1 LGELRSRIES
11 AEAGSQRLENRRLRN
26 MASVEELGLRIKDA
40 EEKLNS
46 MIAQRAAIVEELQ
59 GLRKNLAQMEEK
71 TKGARE
77 GQSLEQKRIETIKED
92 IFALLQSTSQ
102 AGNRKESLNK
112 RKKEIESQTGKLES
126 EKTDLKR
133 SIEEQRAKLDSRVL
147 EMDRIKERR
156 NHNQEKIT
164 NLESER
170 TRITERITSLS
181 DSLTKR
187 EMEVG
192 VKKGRLASLHDLQ
205 NAFSGY
211 GDGVKSLLGDE
222 GEWSKGRIIAALEE
236 IFDTSEKYQAALIA
250 ALDDWTDHL
259 VVESMEFA
267 LEAVEKLERTG
278 AGRAGFVP
286 VNPEKFTRIQDRT
299 NIPGVESMLDV
310 ITVKEG
316 FEKVANLI
324 LGAAVI
330 VKDLPRALEL
340 FQDTREP
347 LRIITLDGAR
357 LSPGG
362 IIAGGSR
369 TSPAAKII
377 SRKSEIRALEAS
389 IDHDEHELGQARDT
403 LNDEDLKLSDIN
415 GQLESCRAESS
426 EIKVEEVRIRKDLES
441 TEGEMA
447 KTEMRLDVLDMEIQR
462 FMEESAAV
470 LQEQMDLDNR
480 VEQNTQ
486 KRNNLENMKAE
497 AQERLAQYEA
507 MMGEVSAQTNDERVK
522 VAQYE
527 EREKSLTREIDSL
540 KGANERTSN
549 QLNALEKEI
558 REDAG
563 EYERLQSDVKLG
575 REREKSLMEEHR
587 QACEAVKSLKEGI
600 RVLAARIQSSETR
613 SSEMG
618 RAINQLRE
626 QAHELQT
633 HIVRRE
639 QNENDIVEKI
649 TERYGIDPQGLA
661 AKEPRPSV
669 EEIATLKGRI
679 ESMGQVN
686 LAAIDESRHTQE
698 RLNFL
703 TEQESDLQGAV
714 DSLYTTINKI
724 NRTTRDRFK
733 EAFDRINEKFQEI
746 FPFLFRG
753 GAARLELSNAD
764 DLLETGVDILA
775 RPPGK
780 RIQNMHLLSGGE
792 KALTA
797 VALIFSIFLIRPS
810 PFCLLDEVDA
820 PLDDANLSM
829 FNEMLRRLSDSTQ
842 FILITHNKAS
852 MERAD
857 SLFGVTMA
865 EAGVSNMVS
874 VEFMDKEAV

>member
-1 LGELRSRIES
+1 
-11 AEAGSQRLENRRLRN
+11 
-26 MASVEELGLRIKDA
+26 
-40 EEKLNS
+40 
-46 MIAQRAAIVEELQ
+46 
-59 GLRKNLAQMEEK
+59 
-71 TKGARE
+71 
-77 GQSLEQKRIETIKED
+77 
-92 IFALLQSTSQ
+92 
-102 AGNRKESLNK
+102 
-112 RKKEIESQTGKLES
+112 
-126 EKTDLKR
+126 
-133 SIEEQRAKLDSRVL
+133 
-147 EMDRIKERR
+147 
-156 NHNQEKIT
+156 
-164 NLESER
+164 
-170 TRITERITSLS
+170 
-181 DSLTKR
+181 
-187 EMEVG
+187 
-192 VKKGRLASLHDLQ
+192 
-205 NAFSGY
+205 
-211 GDGVKSLLGDE
+211 
-222 GEWSKGRIIAALEE
+222 
-236 IFDTSEKYQAALIA
+236 
-250 ALDDWTDHL
+250 
-259 VVESMEFA
+259 
-267 LEAVEKLERTG
+267 
-278 AGRAGFVP
+278 
-286 VNPEKFTRIQDRT
+286 
-299 NIPGVESMLDV
+299 
-310 ITVKEG
+310 
-316 FEKVANLI
+316 
-324 LGAAVI
+324 
-330 VKDLPRALEL
+330 
-340 FQDTREP
+340 
-347 LRIITLDGAR
+347 
-357 LSPGG
+357 
-362 IIAGGSR
+362 
-369 TSPAAKII
+369 
-377 SRKSEIRALEAS
+377 
-389 IDHDEHELGQARDT
+389 
-403 LNDEDLKLSDIN
+403 
-415 GQLESCRAESS
+415 
-426 EIKVEEVRIRKDLES
+426 
-441 TEGEMA
+441 
-447 KTEMRLDVLDMEIQR
+447 
-462 FMEESAAV
+462 
-470 LQEQMDLDNR
+470 